1 MKKIFGV
8 LVLLLVIVLGW
19 SVFFLPSSVT
29 LVASVSMKAPAART
43 YKFLAN
49 QNEWSKWW
57 PVLNTGHATSFAY
70 NGNNYSIGRK
80 SIYIIETIT
89 QQKDSTL
96 EGRILVASITI
107 DSTVLEWNIQ
117 VNCGYNPFKRIRH
130 YFTTDKLKG
139 DMASILNSLKKFVE
153 KQDNI
158 YGMSIERAKVTDTV
172 LVSTRGSFSH
182 YPSTQ
187 EIYGLIEKLKT
198 YIKSENATETN
209 FPMLNIQQ
217 ADSNR
222 YYIMVAI
229 PTSRLLNGK
238 GDIEL
243 KRMVMGN
250 VIWGEVKGGPAAIAA
265 AIEQLENYKQDQRL
279 TSPAIPFASLIT
291 NRTIETD
298 TSKWVTRVYYPVF

>member
-1 MKKIFGV
+1 MKKIFG
-8 LVLLLVIVLGW
+8 LLLLLLAILLGW
-19 SVFFLPSSVT
+19 FLFFLPSSVT
-29 LVASVSMKAPAART
+29 LVKSVSMKAPAAGT
-43 YKFLAN
+43 YRFLAN

-57 PVLNTGHATSFAY
+57 PVLSTSHAASFEY
-70 NGNNYSIGRK
+70 NGNNYSAGRG
-80 SIYIIETIT
+80 SMNVIETIT

-96 EGRILVASITI
+96 EGRILVASKTI
-107 DSTVLEWNIQ
+107 DSTVLEWSIQ
-117 VNCGYNPFKRIRH
+117 INRGSNPFKRIRY

-139 DMASILNSLKKFVE
+139 DMATILNSLKKFVE

-158 YGMSIERAKVTDTV
+158 YGMFIERAKVTDTV
-172 LVSTRGSFSH
+172 LVSTRGIFSH
-182 YPSTQ
+182 YPSTL

-209 FPMLNIQQ
+209 SPMLNIQQ
-217 ADSNR
+217 ADSNG
-222 YYIMVAI
+222 YHIMVAI
-229 PTSRLLNGK
+229 PTNRLLNGK

-250 VIWGEVKGGPAAIAA
+250 LIWGEVKGGPAAVAA

-291 NRTIETD
+291 NRTIEPD